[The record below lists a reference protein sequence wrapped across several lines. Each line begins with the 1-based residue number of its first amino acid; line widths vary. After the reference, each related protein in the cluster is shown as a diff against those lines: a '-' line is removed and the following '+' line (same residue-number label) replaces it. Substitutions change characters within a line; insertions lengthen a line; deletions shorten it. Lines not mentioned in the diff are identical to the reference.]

1 MRGLALPTHF
11 EERHPEGSRD
21 GAPGGSCRHS
31 TPNPKSSLLTDIF
44 DSYVRSNQMIRWLS
58 EIMDEEGSNG

>member
-31 TPNPKSSLLTDIF
+31 TKSSLLTDIF